1 LKKEFRLFLS
11 LTTSLVIMFI
21 FCIVGWS
28 YEFDIRDSYR
38 FLRDM
43 PLSFMNTFN
52 CFIIIIL
59 ALLFILI
66 DYNRT
71 QKILKRSF
79 IIFVLSF
86 SFVTITAI
94 KNFIYYS
101 EEIRIL
107 NKRYTEKID
116 IEDYRRFLEDGTSAV
131 IYIYAGEWE
140 EEENAFSLVRN
151 YAYSEQTKVYFI
163 FSQEMSAKELL
174 NNFQI
179 TLPPGIVFIEGGEI
193 VQTMN
198 YYEICTWLSNYK
210 TCHITY

>member
-1 LKKEFRLFLS
+1 MKKEFRLFLS

-66 DYNRT
+66 DYNRK

>member
-1 LKKEFRLFLS
+1 
-11 LTTSLVIMFI
+11 MFI
-21 FCIVGWS
+21 FCMVGWS

-66 DYNRT
+66 DYNRK

>member
-1 LKKEFRLFLS
+1 
-11 LTTSLVIMFI
+11 MFI

>member
-1 LKKEFRLFLS
+1 MKKEFRLFLS

-66 DYNRT
+66 DYNRK

-151 YAYSEQTKVYFI
+151 YAYSEQTRVYFI

>member
-1 LKKEFRLFLS
+1 
-11 LTTSLVIMFI
+11 MFI

-66 DYNRT
+66 DYNRK

-151 YAYSEQTKVYFI
+151 YAYSEQTRVYFI

>member
-1 LKKEFRLFLS
+1 MKKEFRLFLS

-66 DYNRT
+66 DYNRR

-86 SFVTITAI
+86 SFVTITAF

>member
-1 LKKEFRLFLS
+1 
-11 LTTSLVIMFI
+11 
-21 FCIVGWS
+21 
-28 YEFDIRDSYR
+28 
-38 FLRDM
+38 M

-66 DYNRT
+66 DYNRK

>member
-1 LKKEFRLFLS
+1 
-11 LTTSLVIMFI
+11 MFI

-140 EEENAFSLVRN
+140 EEENAFSHVRN

>member
-1 LKKEFRLFLS
+1 
-11 LTTSLVIMFI
+11 MFI
-21 FCIVGWS
+21 FCMVGWS

-66 DYNRT
+66 DYNRK

-163 FSQEMSAKELL
+163 FSQKLL

-179 TLPPGIVFIEGGEI
+179 TSPPAIVFIEGGEI

>member
-1 LKKEFRLFLS
+1 
-11 LTTSLVIMFI
+11 MFI

-66 DYNRT
+66 DYNRK

-198 YYEICTWLSNYK
+198 YYEICIWLSNYK